1 MNKIEFIDL
10 VDIDASNNI
19 RRASPA
25 ISNSGVDLLKEC
37 VVKGLGNSMV
47 GWSKFVS
54 MLAND
59 NHMLSLARSLAITG
73 QIHPIT
79 VVKAGKK
86 YRCISGQRRYVG
98 MVAVDCLRNILRYGE
113 TEEIAAAKKVFAP
126 RSEAEPE
133 INYDALQKQTRDTQ
147 IQANI
152 RAEMTEEAIETLA
165 FNANEEVLPMT
176 DIDWANWISKK
187 REEINSKTGK
197 PYTWEQL
204 ANIAHKSVSWL
215 TLRQNLL
222 CLPAE
227 WKNKLDSKE
236 INITKAAAYAD
247 EIADAGQ
254 AEQAKPAP
262 ISDPEAKAEPIAED
276 DSEGVIVTPTKPK
289 KRKLTPEEM
298 PERPDG
304 GRIEWSDDEEDEEE
318 IDDEDSTGED
328 GGVAPTSEEVV
339 PVRDWTEGK
348 RKKRSSKKPKML
360 SYEEVINLL
369 RALDKTDVHGIDLL
383 SKVLQMPYEDAE
395 VLAGTSAEAAE

>member
-1 MNKIEFIDL
+1 MNKIEMIDL
-10 VDIDASNNI
+10 GDIDATNNI

-25 ISNSGVDLLKEC
+25 ISNTGIDLLKEC
-37 VVKGLGNSMV
+37 VVKGLGNSMA

-59 NHMLSLARSLAITG
+59 NSMLSLARSLAITG

-79 VVKAGKK
+79 VVKFGKK

-98 MVAVDCLRNILRYGE
+98 MVAIECLRNILRYGE
-113 TEEIAAAKKVFAP
+113 TEEIIAAKKVFAP
-126 RSEAEPE
+126 RSEAEPD
-133 INYDALQKQTRDTQ
+133 INYDALQKQANDTQ

-176 DIDWANWISKK
+176 DIDWANWVCKK

-197 PYTWEQL
+197 PFTWEQL
-204 ANIAHKSVSWL
+204 ANIAHKSVGWL

-222 CLPAE
+222 CLPPE

-247 EIADAGQ
+247 EIAEAGHLEATPEPKAADPQ
-254 AEQAKPAP
+254 PEPETL
-262 ISDPEAKAEPIAED
+262 SDDD
-276 DSEGVIVTPTKPK
+276 DSDGVVVTPAKPK

-304 GRIEWSDDEEDEEE
+304 SKIEWEDEEE
-318 IDDEDSTGED
+318 DIEDSSDADEDEGVTPST
-328 GGVAPTSEEVV
+328 EEVV

-348 RKKRSSKKPKML
+348 RKKRASKKPKML
-360 SYEEVINLL
+360 SYDEVVNLL
-369 RALDKTDVHGIDLL
+369 RSLDKSDVHGIDLL
-383 SKVLQMPYEDAE
+383 SKVLQMPFEDAE
-395 VLAGTSAEAAE
+395 ALAGSSAEAAE